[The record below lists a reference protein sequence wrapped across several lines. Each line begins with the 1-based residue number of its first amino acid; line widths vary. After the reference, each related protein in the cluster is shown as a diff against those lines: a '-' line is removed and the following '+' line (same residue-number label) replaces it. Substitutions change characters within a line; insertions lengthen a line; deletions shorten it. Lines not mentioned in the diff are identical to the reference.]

1 LREAPSQLESLPVAR
16 KSELPAW
23 TTFQTII
30 EARDQ
35 GLHTFDF
42 NRANSPQGGDDKQS
56 HGAIRALYFAIDF
69 ESSK

>member
-1 LREAPSQLESLPVAR
+1 MVLSQTSPAAR
-16 KSELPAW
+16 KSGLPAW

-35 GLHTFDF
+35 GLHTFDC
-42 NRANSPQGGDDKQS
+42 NGANSPQGGDDKQS